1 MPDQV
6 GHDEDNIEEN
16 INRID
21 MAEKKLDIV
30 PLYDWGMF
38 TEPRPSV
45 VAGPCSA
52 ETEEQVMETA
62 KGLKEL
68 GINVYRAGIWKPRT
82 HPGSF
87 EGIGTDGLRWMQKAK
102 KEYGLKIATEVAS
115 EKHVFECLK
124 YGVDLV
130 WLGARTT
137 ANPFLV
143 QEIADALKDTD
154 IPVLVKNPVN
164 PDIDL
169 WIGALERLNRAGIR
183 KLGVIHRGFSTAD
196 KIKYRNDPQW
206 QMAIEL
212 RSRHPELPFF
222 VDPSHMAGCKEY
234 IRELS
239 QRSLDLGF
247 EGLMI
252 ESHCNPSCALSD
264 ARQQLTPEELRDLL
278 YNQIK
283 VRDTD
288 SDAKEWKDNI
298 DQLRAKI
305 DILDE
310 NLLYTLGARM
320 KVSRQIGEYKKNN
333 NIAILQTSRWDK
345 VLAKVVAKG
354 QEYDLPE
361 GFIKEIF
368 NAIHEASVEIQNQII
383 SADRS
388 E

>member
-1 MPDQV
+1 MSD
-6 GHDEDNIEEN
+6 
-16 INRID
+16 
-21 MAEKKLDIV
+21 KKLDII

-45 VAGPCSA
+45 IAGPCSA

-87 EGIGTDGLRWMQKAK
+87 EGIGVDGLRWMQKAK

-164 PDIDL
+164 PDLDL
-169 WIGALERLNRAGIR
+169 WIGALERLNRAGIK
-183 KLGVIHRGFSTAD
+183 KLGIIHRGFSSFD
-196 KIKYRNDPQW
+196 KIKYRNDPFW
-206 QMAIEL
+206 QIAIEL
-212 RSRHPELPFF
+212 RSRHPELPLF
-222 VDPSHMAGCKEY
+222 VDPSHMAGCKDY
-234 IRELS
+234 IQEIS

-252 ESHCNPSCALSD
+252 ESHCNPSVALSD
-264 ARQQLTPEELRDLL
+264 AKQQLTPCELKDLL
-278 YNQIK
+278 YNQIC
-283 VRDTD
+283 VRDSD
-288 SDAKEWKDNI
+288 SDSKEWKDNI

-305 DILDE
+305 DIIDE
-310 NLLYTLGARM
+310 NILYALGSRM
-320 KVSRQIGEYKKNN
+320 KISRQIGEYKKNN
-333 NIAILQTSRWDK
+333 NIAILQTSRWDSI
-345 VLAKVVAKG
+345 LAKVVEKG
-354 QEYDLPE
+354 GEYGLSE
-361 GFIKEIF
+361 KFLKAVF
-368 NAIHEASVEIQNQII
+368 NAIHEASVEIQNEVI
-383 SADRS
+383 SDKS
-388 E
+388 SK

>member
-1 MPDQV
+1 MANQ
-6 GHDEDNIEEN
+6 NIDL
-16 INRID
+16 I
-21 MAEKKLDIV
+21 

-62 KGLKEL
+62 KGLREL

-87 EGIGTDGLRWMQKAK
+87 EGMGVQGLKWMQRAK

-124 YGVDLV
+124 FGVDLV

-164 PDIDL
+164 PDLDL
-169 WIGALERLNRAGIR
+169 WIGALERLNRAGIK
-183 KLGVIHRGFSTAD
+183 KLGVIHRGFSTFD

-206 QMAIEL
+206 QVAIEL
-212 RSRHPELPFF
+212 RSRYPKLPFF
-222 VDPSHMAGCKEY
+222 VDPSHMAGSREY
-234 IRELS
+234 IREIS

-252 ESHCNPSCALSD
+252 ESHCNPECALSD
-264 ARQQLTPEELRDLL
+264 AKQQLTPAELRNLL
-278 YNQIK
+278 ENQIT
-283 VRDTD
+283 VRDSD
-288 SDAKEWKDNI
+288 SDSKEWKENI

-305 DILDE
+305 DVIDE
-310 NLLYTLGARM
+310 NILYALGSRM
-320 KVSRQIGEYKKNN
+320 NISRKIGEYKRDS
-333 NIAILQTSRWDK
+333 NIAILQTSRWDE
-345 VLAKVVAKG
+345 VLARVICKG
-354 QEYDLPE
+354 KEHGLPE
-361 GFIKEIF
+361 GFVRDVF
-368 NAIHEASVEIQNQII
+368 NAIHEASVEVQNEII
-383 SADRS
+383 SEGCPKRK
-388 E
+388 

>member
-1 MPDQV
+1 
-6 GHDEDNIEEN
+6 
-16 INRID
+16 
-21 MAEKKLDIV
+21 MASKKLELV
-30 PLYDWGMF
+30 SLYDWGMF

-68 GINVYRAGIWKPRT
+68 GINVFRAGIWKPRT

-87 EGIGTDGLRWMQKAK
+87 EGVGAPGLKWMQRAK
-102 KEYGLKIATEVAS
+102 REYGLKIATEVAS

-143 QEIADALKDTD
+143 QEIADALQDTD
-154 IPVLVKNPVN
+154 IPVLIKNPVS

-169 WIGALERLNRAGIR
+169 WIGALERLNRAGIK

-212 RSRHPELPFF
+212 RSRYPELPFF
-222 VDPSHMAGCKEY
+222 VDPSHMAGCKDY

-264 ARQQLTPEELRDLL
+264 AKQQLTPAELTDLL
-278 YNQIK
+278 ENQIK
-283 VRDTD
+283 VRDAD
-288 SDAKEWKDNI
+288 SDSKEWKENI

-320 KVSRQIGEYKKNN
+320 KVSKQIGEYKKNSN
-333 NIAILQTSRWDK
+333 VAILQTSRWDA
-345 VLAKVVAKG
+345 VLAKVVEKG
-354 QEYDLPE
+354 AEYGLPE
-361 GFIKEIF
+361 DFVKDVF
-368 NAIHEASVEIQNQII
+368 NAIHEVSVEIQNQVI
-383 SADRS
+383 SGNQS

>member
-1 MPDQV
+1 
-6 GHDEDNIEEN
+6 
-16 INRID
+16 
-21 MAEKKLDIV
+21 MASKKLELV
-30 PLYDWGMF
+30 SLYDWGMF

-52 ETEEQVMETA
+52 ESEEQVMETA
-62 KGLKEL
+62 KGLREL

-87 EGIGTDGLRWMQKAK
+87 EGVGAEGLRWMQKAK
-102 KEYGLKIATEVAS
+102 KEYGLKIATEVAN

-124 YGVDLV
+124 FGVDLV

-164 PDIDL
+164 PDLDL
-169 WIGALERLNRAGIR
+169 WIGALERLNRAGIK
-183 KLGVIHRGFSTAD
+183 KLGVIHRGFSTFD

-206 QMAIEL
+206 QVAIEL
-212 RSRHPELPFF
+212 RNRYPELPFF
-222 VDPSHMAGCKEY
+222 VDPSHMAGCKDY
-234 IRELS
+234 IREIS

-252 ESHCNPSCALSD
+252 ESHCNPSVALSD
-264 ARQQLTPEELRDLL
+264 AKQQLTPSELRDLL
-278 YNQIK
+278 EEQIMVK
-283 VRDTD
+283 DKD
-288 SDAKEWKDNI
+288 SDSPEWKENI

-305 DILDE
+305 DVIDE
-310 NLLYTLGARM
+310 NLLYMLGSRM
-320 KVSRQIGEYKKNN
+320 KVSRKIGEFKKNSN
-333 NIAILQTSRWDK
+333 VAILQTSRWDK
-345 VLAKVVAKG
+345 VLAKVLDKG
-354 QEYDLPE
+354 KEHGLPE
-361 GFIKEIF
+361 DFLKTVF
-368 NAIHEASVEIQNQII
+368 NAIHEISVEIQNEVI
-383 SADRS
+383 SGKAL

>member
-1 MPDQV
+1 
-6 GHDEDNIEEN
+6 
-16 INRID
+16 
-21 MAEKKLDIV
+21 MANKKLEIV

-52 ETEEQVMETA
+52 ETEDQVMQTA

-68 GINVYRAGIWKPRT
+68 GINVFRAGIWKPRT

-87 EGIGTDGLRWMQKAK
+87 EGVGTEGLKWMQRAK
-102 KEYGLKIATEVAS
+102 KEYGLKISTEVAS

-124 YGVDLV
+124 FGVDLV

-164 PDIDL
+164 PDLDL
-169 WIGALERLNRAGIR
+169 WIGALERLNRAGIK
-183 KLGVIHRGFSTAD
+183 KLGVIHRGFSTFD

-206 QMAIEL
+206 QVAIEL
-212 RSRHPELPFF
+212 RSRYPELPFF
-222 VDPSHMAGCKEY
+222 VDPSHMGGSKDY
-234 IRELS
+234 IREIS

-252 ESHCNPSCALSD
+252 ESHCNPTCALSD
-264 ARQQLTPEELRDLL
+264 AKQQLTPSELRSLL
-278 YNQIK
+278 YDQIA
-283 VRDTD
+283 VRDAD
-288 SDAKEWKDNI
+288 SDSKEWKENI

-305 DILDE
+305 DIIDE
-310 NLLYTLGARM
+310 NILYALGSRM
-320 KVSRQIGEYKKNN
+320 KISRQIGEYKKTN
-333 NIAILQTSRWDK
+333 NIAILQTSRWDA
-345 VLAKVVAKG
+345 VLAKVVEKG
-354 QEYDLPE
+354 KEYDLPE
-361 GFIKEIF
+361 KFLTAVF
-368 NAIHEASVEIQNQII
+368 NAIHEASVETQNEII
-383 SADRS
+383 SGNPSQD
-388 E
+388 

>member
-1 MPDQV
+1 
-6 GHDEDNIEEN
+6 
-16 INRID
+16 
-21 MAEKKLDIV
+21 MANKKLDII
-30 PLYDWGMF
+30 PLYEWGMF

-45 VAGPCSA
+45 ISGPCSA

-68 GINVYRAGIWKPRT
+68 GINVFRAGIWKPRT

-87 EGIGTDGLRWMQKAK
+87 EGVGAEGLRWMQKVK

-164 PDIDL
+164 PDLDL
-169 WIGALERLNRAGIR
+169 WIGALERLNGAGIR
-183 KLGVIHRGFSTAD
+183 KLGIIHRGFSTFD

-206 QMAIEL
+206 QVAIEL
-212 RSRHPELPFF
+212 RSRYPELPFF
-222 VDPSHMAGCKEY
+222 VDPSHMAGCKDY
-234 IRELS
+234 IREVS

-252 ESHCNPSCALSD
+252 ESHCNPSCAWSD
-264 ARQQLTPEELRDLL
+264 AKQQLTPDELKDLL
-278 YNQIK
+278 YNQIH
-283 VRDTD
+283 VRNAD
-288 SDAKEWKDNI
+288 SDSPEWKENI

-305 DILDE
+305 DIIDE
-310 NLLYTLGARM
+310 NILYALGSRM
-320 KVSRQIGEYKKNN
+320 KISRQIGEYKKSN
-333 NIAILQTSRWDK
+333 NIAILQTSRWDA
-345 VLAKVVAKG
+345 VLAKVIEKG
-354 QEYDLPE
+354 HEYGLSEKFLTDV
-361 GFIKEIF
+361 F
-368 NAIHEASVEIQNQII
+368 NAIHEASVEIQNEII
-383 SADRS
+383 SDSRR
-388 E
+388 

>member
-1 MPDQV
+1 
-6 GHDEDNIEEN
+6 
-16 INRID
+16 
-21 MAEKKLDIV
+21 MADRKLDII
-30 PLYDWGMF
+30 PLYEWGMF

-45 VAGPCSA
+45 IAGPCSA

-62 KGLKEL
+62 RGLKDL

-87 EGIGTDGLRWMQKAK
+87 EGIGAPGLKWMQRAK

-164 PDIDL
+164 PDLDL

-183 KLGVIHRGFSTAD
+183 KLGIIHRGFSTFD
-196 KIKYRNDPQW
+196 KIKYRNDPYW
-206 QMAIEL
+206 QIAIEL

-222 VDPSHMAGCKEY
+222 VDPSHMAGAKDY
-234 IRELS
+234 IREIS

-252 ESHCNPSCALSD
+252 ESHCNPSVALSD
-264 ARQQLTPEELRDLL
+264 AKQQLTPLELSDLL
-278 YNQIK
+278 YNQIV
-283 VRDTD
+283 VRDAD
-288 SDAKEWKDNI
+288 SDSKEWKDNI

-305 DILDE
+305 DIIDE
-310 NLLYTLGARM
+310 NILYALGSRM
-320 KVSRQIGEYKKNN
+320 KISRQIGEYKKSN
-333 NIAILQTSRWDK
+333 NIAILQTSRWDA
-345 VLAKVVAKG
+345 VLAKVVEKG
-354 QEYDLPE
+354 HEYGLSEKFLKDV
-361 GFIKEIF
+361 F
-368 NAIHEASVEIQNQII
+368 NAIHEASVEIQNEII
-383 SADRS
+383 SDKSSR
-388 E
+388 